1 MAHLVHEDKC
11 SLKGT
16 VNVLVCWVHNALG
29 FDLCTTQLQVVV
41 PQFVAAAGEREGRK
55 GEGGRE
61 GEGSGGGGREREGG
75 RGGKGSREGMI
86 GVMKMTVS
94 SIETRTQN
102 S

>member
-1 MAHLVHEDKC
+1 MTGRQNLACCHYSTAQWLRMAHLVHEDKC

-29 FDLCTTQLQVVV
+29 LDLGTTQLQVVV
-41 PQFVAAAGEREGRK
+41 PQFVAAAGEREG
-55 GEGGRE
+55 
-61 GEGSGGGGREREGG
+61 G

-86 GVMKMTVS
+86 GVIKMTVS
-94 SIETRTQN
+94 SVETHTQN